1 MATPASTTP
10 SSTAISAPAAT
21 TTGSSSGGGGPT
33 SSPLLFFVALGFG
46 VVFTNLWIIV
56 GVKYC
61 FRYNQRN
68 RRAQQDENGEP
79 IDMTA
84 IPRTHRRRREKKL
97 MSMEEVNERFPLMKY
112 KAWMTTRAE
121 EGLPTA
127 GGVAA
132 PSASRAA
139 SLRNADGAI
148 SMAKKSEEVNRPAT
162 PAESHMAEE
171 NKDSPQS
178 VKAPEIISVAEQQP
192 TDAEIK
198 EPEAKKEE
206 AKETPEATP
215 DTAISSEEREQEEL
229 DDDDQIQMA
238 VPTEMLANP
247 GDSCAI
253 CLDTLE
259 DDDDVR
265 GLICG
270 HAFHA
275 SCLDP
280 WLTSRRACCPLCK
293 ADYYVPKPRPEGE
306 AAADAERHAGRRPA
320 GARDTPNAPQYA
332 FMSHSNGR
340 PRMLLPGRFLNI
352 GIEDN
357 ARDRYG
363 FPSQR
368 RPSRRPAANQRAL
381 TSITNNA
388 TTAETEQPNTWR
400 SRMRGMAPSNP
411 FRRNNNSGNDAAGGG
426 APEINNGDNTTPG
439 QLEAGQR

>member
-1 MATPASTTP
+1 MTVMP
-10 SSTAISAPAAT
+10 
-21 TTGSSSGGGGPT
+21 
-33 SSPLLFFVALGFG
+33 
-46 VVFTNLWIIV
+46 
-56 GVKYC
+56 
-61 FRYNQRN
+61 
-68 RRAQQDENGEP
+68 RA
-79 IDMTA
+79 
-84 IPRTHRRRREKKL
+84 HRRRREKKL

-139 SLRNADGAI
+139 SLRNAEGAI
-148 SMAKKSEEVNRPAT
+148 PMAKKSEEVNRPET
-162 PAESHMAEE
+162 PADSHVAEE
-171 NKDSPQS
+171 SNNSPES
-178 VKAPEIISVAEQQP
+178 AKGSETISAPQEQQRN
-192 TDAEIK
+192 DAETNDSAVNMEDGK
-198 EPEAKKEE
+198 RA
-206 AKETPEATP
+206 PEAT
-215 DTAISSEEREQEEL
+215 TNAATSSEEQEQEEL

-265 GLICG
+265 GLTCG

-293 ADYYVPKPRPEGE
+293 ADYYVPKPRAEGE

-320 GARDTPNAPQYA
+320 GARGDMPNPPQYA
-332 FMSHSNGR
+332 FMGHSNGR
-340 PRMLLPGRFLNI
+340 PRMLFPGRFLNI
-352 GIEDN
+352 GLEDN

-368 RPSRRPAANQRAL
+368 RSPRRPAANQRAFG
-381 TSITNNA
+381 SNTNNG
-388 TTAETEQPNTWR
+388 TTAEAEEPNTWR
-400 SRMRGMAPSNP
+400 SRMRGMTPSIPSMSNP
-411 FRRNNNSGNDAAGGG
+411 FRRNNAGNDTVGGG
-426 APEINNGDNTTPG
+426 APEINSGANTTPG

>member
-1 MATPASTTP
+1 M
-10 SSTAISAPAAT
+10 
-21 TTGSSSGGGGPT
+21 
-33 SSPLLFFVALGFG
+33 
-46 VVFTNLWIIV
+46 

-84 IPRTHRRRREKKL
+84 LPRTHRRRREKKL

-148 SMAKKSEEVNRPAT
+148 SIAKKSEEVNRPET

-171 NKDSPQS
+171 NKDSPHS
-178 VKAPEIISVAEQQP
+178 IKAPEIISAAERQQP
-192 TDAEIK
+192 IDAKME
-198 EPEAKKEE
+198 EPEAKAGEVE
-206 AKETPEATP
+206 GTPEATP
-215 DTAISSEEREQEEL
+215 HAATSSEEREQEEL

-265 GLICG
+265 GLTCG

-320 GARDTPNAPQYA
+320 GARGDMPNPPQYA
-332 FMSHSNGR
+332 FMGHSNGR
-340 PRMLLPGRFLNI
+340 SRMLLPGRFLNI

-381 TSITNNA
+381 ASTTNNA
-388 TTAETEQPNTWR
+388 IAAESEQPNTWR
-400 SRMRGMAPSNP
+400 SRMRGMTPSNP
-411 FRRNNNSGNDAAGGG
+411 FRRNNNSGNDTVGGG
-426 APEINNGDNTTPG
+426 APEINNGSNTTPG